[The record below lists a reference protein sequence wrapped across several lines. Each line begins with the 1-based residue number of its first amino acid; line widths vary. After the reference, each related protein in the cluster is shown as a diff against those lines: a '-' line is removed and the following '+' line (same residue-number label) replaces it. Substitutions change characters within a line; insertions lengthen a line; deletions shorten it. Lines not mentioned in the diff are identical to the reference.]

1 MADEVKILSIEFEDA
16 IKQIQELTGALDN
29 LKVEQKE
36 LAKETG
42 TTSKEYIEVS
52 AKIKVATTEIRA
64 NQKVVENSIKA
75 NKGNGETINSLK
87 AQLSVLTAQYGK
99 LTTEEAKNTEAGKNL
114 QTRIKGISD
123 NLKELEGAIGDN
135 RRSVGGYTEG
145 INASLNSIEGLR
157 NRIKALKDESAT
169 LDLNSEEFRQA
180 TDEAAKL
187 QLQVDQALGKV
198 DEFGEREPKNPI
210 KREFGD
216 ALITVGLFASGLQ
229 TLSAQFTDNEDAQAA
244 LAKSA
249 QALAVATTVANIA
262 KEKGAIIDTVNL
274 AVTKA
279 QTLAQ
284 FLAAK
289 ATGVLTAATRIFGIT
304 AGQAWAA
311 ATLGI
316 SVLIAGIVALI
327 ANFDKVTRA
336 VKDFFGIAEDNSK
349 KLAESYKRQ
358 NEELEQQEKILS
370 RSSDAATRNIE
381 RRIKLEEAAGKDTS
395 KLREQLFKQQQKF
408 LKEELD
414 IANQRIDLA
423 ARALNPEK
431 AREYYALRLK
441 LEQQLLDL
449 ANNYT
454 ADVTSG
460 ETKIREESAKTNK
473 ERLDN
478 LDKFTEKYILNER
491 QRLIKSF
498 DDELKTIK
506 GNSEKEKVLREAIN
520 KAKSDAL
527 IKFDNENLLKQKENA
542 EKNAI
547 TLLQLESDSL
557 DNRIKIFEEGF
568 KKQEREL
575 IESGISQVDIERIK
589 QKQLKELTENFN
601 QEQLANQISL
611 NDALLQNELAAVD
624 NSVDSEKDK
633 AKRKA
638 EITLKYLEDQL
649 ELARQLALID
659 GVITAEELANIE
671 KIKQA
676 IIAAQKAVTT
686 AQTEDKPLTLGELF
700 GATSEKAKEIDE
712 SIQFGIESLGKA
724 VSFINE
730 RYQREIEG
738 INNVRDAEI
747 AAVDQSALSEE
758 EKTRKKQQ
766 INRIAAKKAYDLQVK
781 QFNAEKALNITTA
794 IINAAQAVLKASAQ
808 LGPIGAA
815 IGAAIGIAQVGLIAS
830 QKPPAAP
837 GFATGVVGLNG
848 PGTSTSDSIPAYL
861 SKGETVLP
869 AWATEKIQST
879 MPGFLESHVG
889 APKFATGVVNF
900 NPTPSIGD
908 QFSILEALR
917 TLPAPIVRVSDIDKG
932 FNNAREVQAL
942 GSL

>member
-1 MADEVKILSIEFEDA
+1 
-16 IKQIQELTGALDN
+16 
-29 LKVEQKE
+29 
-36 LAKETG
+36 
-42 TTSKEYIEVS
+42 
-52 AKIKVATTEIRA
+52 
-64 NQKVVENSIKA
+64 
-75 NKGNGETINSLK
+75 
-87 AQLSVLTAQYGK
+87 
-99 LTTEEAKNTEAGKNL
+99 
-114 QTRIKGISD
+114 
-123 NLKELEGAIGDN
+123 
-135 RRSVGGYTEG
+135 
-145 INASLNSIEGLR
+145 
-157 NRIKALKDESAT
+157 
-169 LDLNSEEFRQA
+169 
-180 TDEAAKL
+180 
-187 QLQVDQALGKV
+187 LQVDQALGKV
-198 DEFGEREPKNPI
+198 NEFGEREPKNPV
-210 KREFGD
+210 KKAFGD
-216 ALITVGLFASGLQ
+216 TLITVGLLASGLQ
-229 TLSAQFTDNEDAQAA
+229 TLSAQFTDNEDAQEA

-304 AGQAWAA
+304 AAGAWAA

-316 SVLIAGIVALI
+316 SALIAGIVALV

-358 NEELEQQEKILS
+358 NEELDKQERILS

-395 KLREQLFKQQQKF
+395 KLREELFKQQQKF

-414 IANQRIDLA
+414 IATKRALLA
-423 ARALNPEK
+423 SRALNPEK

-454 ADVTSG
+454 ADVISG

-527 IKFDNENLLKQKENA
+527 LKFDNENVLKQKENA

-557 DNRIKIFEEGF
+557 DNRVKIFEEGF

-589 QKQLKELTENFN
+589 QKQLKELTESFN
-601 QEQLANQISL
+601 KEQLAINQEKLTNQISL
-611 NDALLQNELAAVD
+611 NDALLQNELATVD
-624 NSVDSEKDK
+624 NSVASEKDK

-638 EITLKYLEDQL
+638 EINLKYLEDQL
-649 ELARQLALID
+649 IIAQQLANID
-659 GVITAEELANIE
+659 KVLTAEELANIE

-676 IIAAQKAVTT
+676 IIAAQNAVTT
-686 AQTEDKPLTLGELF
+686 AQTENKPLTLGELF
-700 GATSEKAKEIDE
+700 GANEEEGEKIDKA
-712 SIQFGIESLGKA
+712 IQLGVEA
-724 VSFINE
+724 LGTAISVINE

-738 INNVRDAEI
+738 INNVRNAEI
-747 AAVDQSALSEE
+747 AAVEQSSLSEE

-837 GFATGVVGLNG
+837 GFATGVVGLQG
-848 PGTSTSDSIPAYL
+848 PGTATSDSIPAYL

-869 AWATEKIQST
+869 AWATEKIQSQ